1 MDDFARSGVHSFS
14 SGGAP
19 SGAHDALVAAVYE
32 EIHLFNE
39 LMFRLGW
46 LSGMEVINESGIE
59 KTYPT
64 RSIVV

>member
-1 MDDFARSGVHSFS
+1 MI
-14 SGGAP
+14 
-19 SGAHDALVAAVYE
+19 ALVAAVYE

-39 LMFRLGW
+39 LMFPLGW
-46 LSGMEVINESGIE
+46 LSGMEVIDESGIE